1 MVQVARGIKVVKV
14 IFKKKHVSNFR
25 LSDLFSYLFI
35 ACKAFQKRF
44 MTFKTFMYLLAH
56 FYFRQV
62 IQLWNPSGPGFGF
75 NWNCFE
81 KSQSWEEAGKH
92 LIQTRFILKF
102 NFS

>member
-14 IFKKKHVSNFR
+14 IFKKKHVSNVR

-56 FYFRQV
+56 FYFRLLDKSSNSGTLVDQV
-62 IQLWNPSGPGFGF
+62 LGSTGIAL
-75 NWNCFE
+75 
-81 KSQSWEEAGKH
+81 KSHKVGKRRAS
-92 LIQTRFILKF
+92 T
-102 NFS
+102 